1 MKKLLIIALALLSV
15 SIVRADEGMW
25 LLSKLKP
32 LNIEKMQQMGFKLT
46 AEDIYDVNKPGIKD
60 AIVGLGNAGRPFR
73 HFCSGEIISPNGL
86 MLTNHHCG
94 FSSIQQH
101 SSVEHDY
108 LKDGFVARNLGEEL
122 PNPELYVRFLLRT
135 EDVTKRVLSAAKH
148 AHTESERR
156 VVVDS
161 VMNVIGMEVSEK
173 DSTLTGIVDAYYAG
187 NEFWLSVY
195 RDYNDVRLVFAPPS
209 FSRQVRVGHGQLDV
223 ASPYR

>member
-86 MLTNHHCG
+86 MLTNHQQYICSDCEGSCG
-94 FSSIQQH
+94 WNEI
-101 SSVEHDY
+101 
-108 LKDGFVARNLGEEL
+108 K
-122 PNPELYVRFLLRT
+122 RT
-135 EDVTKRVLSAAKH
+135 GSA
-148 AHTESERR
+148 
-156 VVVDS
+156 
-161 VMNVIGMEVSEK
+161 
-173 DSTLTGIVDAYYAG
+173 
-187 NEFWLSVY
+187 
-195 RDYNDVRLVFAPPS
+195 DVRRKPILPVPLHHLQRRTFGRCPS
-209 FSRQVRVGHGQLDV
+209 SEHGKIRWR
-223 ASPYR
+223 YR

>member
-94 FSSIQQH
+94 FSAIQSH

-108 LKDGFVARNLGEEL
+108 LADGFWAYKMEDEL
-122 PNPELYVRFLLRT
+122 TNPGVTASILERM
-135 EDVTKRVLSAAKH
+135 EDVTDRIAPFLKDDMSEMDRGAIIDSISAVIVKEAVAGTKLSGHVRRKPILPVPLH
-148 AHTESERR
+148 HLQRRTFGRCPSSEHGKIRWR
-156 VVVDS
+156 
-161 VMNVIGMEVSEK
+161 
-173 DSTLTGIVDAYYAG
+173 
-187 NEFWLSVY
+187 Y
-195 RDYNDVRLVFAPPS
+195 R
-209 FSRQVRVGHGQLDV
+209 
-223 ASPYR
+223 

>member
-161 VMNVIGMEVSEK
+161 VMNVIVMEVS
-173 DSTLTGIVDAYYAG
+173 
-187 NEFWLSVY
+187 
-195 RDYNDVRLVFAPPS
+195 
-209 FSRQVRVGHGQLDV
+209 
-223 ASPYR
+223 